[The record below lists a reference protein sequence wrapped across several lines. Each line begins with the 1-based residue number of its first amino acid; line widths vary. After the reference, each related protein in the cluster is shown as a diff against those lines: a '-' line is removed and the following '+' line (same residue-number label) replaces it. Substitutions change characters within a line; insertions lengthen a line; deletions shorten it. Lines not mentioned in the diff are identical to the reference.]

1 MDNPEFHKR
10 LSLFP
15 LSTAIADDQLTLQG
29 YRLQDLAT
37 QYGTPLYIYDAATLE
52 HHYAAYV
59 ETLQHR
65 YPAPFAITYAGKA
78 YLSPRLIHWLE
89 RHGAWIDCS
98 SHGEILTTRESSRR
112 VPILVHGVNKSPLDL
127 EHAIRHAQVIVVDN
141 PSELQRLIACH
152 KNGAHM
158 PDLWLRFQ
166 PGIAPHT
173 HSHIQTGH
181 HESKFGMTTEE
192 LLYAVKE
199 AQHNG
204 LSIRG
209 LHFHIGSQFRETS
222 SLCAAIEQALDL
234 AAQIF
239 RSEEWH
245 FSPGGGWGVPYHE
258 NDLPWP
264 PIETY
269 LTEMIACILKGVR
282 ARGLP
287 LPYLHVEP
295 GRSLIAQAGLAIY
308 RIGTIKRRPSRT
320 WLLADGGMAD
330 NPRPALYGARY
341 TALPLRALSRPW
353 DERVWIGGP
362 YCESGDVL
370 IEDLLFPT
378 IEEGEY
384 IAIPVSGAYQLSMAS
399 NYNGAARPA
408 VLWIEKGK
416 LFLNQKREHKIWWK

>member
-65 YPAPFAITYAGKA
+65 YPAPCAITYAGKA

-98 SHGEILTTRESSRR
+98 SYGEILTTRASSPR
-112 VPILVHGVNKSPLDL
+112 VPILVHGVNKSLLDL

-141 PSELQRLIACH
+141 PSELHRLIACH

-181 HESKFGMTTEE
+181 HESKFGMNAEE
-192 LLYAVKE
+192 LLHTVKE
-199 AQHNG
+199 ARHNG

-234 AAQIF
+234 AARIF

-269 LTEMIACILKGVR
+269 LAEMIACILKGVR

-287 LPYLHVEP
+287 LPSLHVEP

-353 DERVWIGGP
+353 EERVWIGGP

-416 LFLNQKREHKIWWK
+416 LFLNQKRERKIWWK